1 MELIRRL
8 KVEAGLKEMAAL
20 VEANEPGCLRYNFFW
35 NEDLGVFQF
44 FEVYVKINGKSNILS
59 LEIDCNASGTKIK
72 MLSTPTKRLSTW
84 RRQSKKAWM
93 ANLQLH
99 HPYTS

>member
-44 FEVYVKINGKSNILS
+44 SEMYVKIHRKHNILS
-59 LEIDCNASGTKIK
+59 LEIDHNASGTKIK
-72 MLSTPTKRLSTW
+72 RLSTPTKRPSIW
-84 RRQSKKAWM
+84 RRQSKRAWM

-99 HPYTS
+99 RPYTL